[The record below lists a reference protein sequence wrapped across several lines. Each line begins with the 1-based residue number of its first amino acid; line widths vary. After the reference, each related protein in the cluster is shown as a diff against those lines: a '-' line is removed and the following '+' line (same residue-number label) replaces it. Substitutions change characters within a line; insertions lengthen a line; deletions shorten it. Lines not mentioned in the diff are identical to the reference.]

1 MSLIRGISGQERTKG
16 QKVSLPSHHL
26 HTTLCGVSLDHTS
39 LSPFCVTS
47 VFRKG
52 EDSAIFTPFRTD
64 HTSLRS
70 PYATSVIRKGED
82 SAIFN
87 PFRTD
92 HTSLRSPYVTSV
104 IRKGED
110 FPESTPFRK
119 EEDV

>member
-39 LSPFCVTS
+39 LCPFCV
-47 VFRKG
+47 
-52 EDSAIFTPFRTD
+52 
-64 HTSLRS
+64 
-70 PYATSVIRKGED
+70 TSVIRKGED
-82 SAIFN
+82 STIFT

-110 FPESTPFRK
+110 LPESTPFRK
-119 EEDV
+119 EEEV